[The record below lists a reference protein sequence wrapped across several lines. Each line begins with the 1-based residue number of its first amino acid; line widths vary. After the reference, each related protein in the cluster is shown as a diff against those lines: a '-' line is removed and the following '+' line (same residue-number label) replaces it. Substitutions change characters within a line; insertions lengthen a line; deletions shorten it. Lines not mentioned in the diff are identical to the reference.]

1 MGSAELHLS
10 ADHKLGLKPAS
21 RFVPQL
27 DYGLYIQDED
37 DLKRSNLRKILD
49 GQKTVYDKGMSLFHQ
64 ILFEGVSS
72 SEGVI
77 LLVWFF
83 LSTR

>member
-37 DLKRSNLRKILD
+37 GLKRSNLRKVLD
-49 GQKTVYDKGMSLFHQ
+49 GQKDS
-64 ILFEGVSS
+64 
-72 SEGVI
+72 
-77 LLVWFF
+77 VW
-83 LSTR
+83 